1 MMLLLAL
8 LFGCEDPRIKSAER
22 AKAHVAAL
30 SKAAT
35 ADVADVRSGMPEGA
49 KRLVKIFAT
58 EGGLPD
64 DAAALKK
71 ALRLTRGRVQDL
83 RVAKS
88 TFFALVNADGVAM
101 RSNQP
106 VDELSGKSVLKG
118 FPELK
123 TALAGRY
130 IETTGSMNALRGVN
144 TKPDGQWMSAHPVKK
159 DDKVLG
165 LYITGWAWSR
175 YAYRLEFKLRGDVQE
190 ALRAADTIENEPL
203 LYVFVLV
210 DGQAYGAGPT
220 PHVSADAVAKLNAL
234 SHVKGSEPYV
244 TVLEITG
251 RGYGVAV
258 MKVPALGANVG
269 IAVLRSET

>member
-1 MMLLLAL
+1 MIRSVGGSVLGMMLLLAL

-159 DDKVLG
+159 DG
-165 LYITGWAWSR
+165 
-175 YAYRLEFKLRGDVQE
+175 E
-190 ALRAADTIENEPL
+190 
-203 LYVFVLV
+203 VLV
-210 DGQAYGAGPT
+210 PGDIEHRTRQQRMSEGIELDDLTWSQITETARDVG
-220 PHVSADAVAKLNAL
+220 VSD
-234 SHVKGSEPYV
+234 EW
-244 TVLEITG
+244 IQ
-251 RGYGVAV
+251 
-258 MKVPALGANVG
+258 
-269 IAVLRSET
+269 ETLTR